1 MAIHIGKQ
9 IRVQADLR
17 KIGAT
22 ELGKLLNKS
31 RETIY
36 NIFQRESVD
45 TELLLACCKVL
56 NHDFFDYYYRQEPLL
71 SFKEDENI
79 RWNERIEILN
89 NQLQKEVKLNMVQA
103 ELIANQR
110 KNIKHLELLVKKI
123 R

>member
-1 MAIHIGKQ
+1 MSIHIGKY
-9 IRVQADLR
+9 IRFQADLK

-36 NIFQRESVD
+36 DIFDRESVD

-56 NHDFFDYYYRQEPLL
+56 NHDFFAYYYSQEPLL
-71 SFKEDENI
+71 SFRENEI
-79 RWNERIEILN
+79 KNWKRRIDALKNELEREM
-89 NQLQKEVKLNMVQA
+89 KLNAVQE
-103 ELIANQR
+103 ELVVTQR
-110 KNIKHLELLVKKI
+110 KNIKHLELLIKKN

>member
-22 ELGKLLNKS
+22 KLGKLLNKS

-36 NIFQRESVD
+36 DIFQRESVD

-56 NHDFFDYYYRQEPLL
+56 NHDFFDYYYCQEPLL
-71 SFKEDENI
+71 SFKENENN
-79 RWNERIEILN
+79 RWNERIENLN
-89 NQLQKEVKLNMVQA
+89 NQLQKEVKLNMVQE

-110 KNIKHLELLVKKI
+110 ENIKHLELLVKKI

>member
-9 IRVQADLR
+9 IRIQADLR
-17 KIGAT
+17 KVGAT

-36 NIFQRESVD
+36 DIFDRESVD

-56 NHDFFDYYYRQEPLL
+56 NHDFFGYYYSQEPLL
-71 SFKEDENI
+71 AFKVDEDN
-79 RWNERIEILN
+79 RTMERIEVLKG
-89 NQLQKEVKLNMVQA
+89 QLDREVKLNFVQE

-110 KNIKHLELLVKKI
+110 ENIKYLEQLVKKNK
-123 R
+123 